1 MSIILSTAASLIL
14 VGAPYCPA
22 GHSQAECDAIWA
34 ATQAVAATQHL
45 GEDRSI
51 SAGATA
57 YMAQQS
63 AEPPTILPPAARL
76 RLVNSA
82 TDILALQART
92 SVLMKRVVYFTDG
105 SGLMCGTAFFDGRLQ
120 TFYANN
126 VALKRGATPREMDA
140 AGCNQGGGVLLAN
153 Y

>member
-1 MSIILSTAASLIL
+1 MSMILSSVASLIL
-14 VGAPYCPA
+14 VSAPYCPA

-34 ATQAVAATQHL
+34 ATQAVAATQRL
-45 GEDRSI
+45 GEARSV

-63 AEPPTILPPAARL
+63 AEAPAMLPPAVRL
-76 RLVNSA
+76 RLLNSA
-82 TDILALQART
+82 TDILALQAGT
-92 SVLMKRVVYFTDG
+92 SVLMKRVVYFTGG
-105 SGLMCGTAFFDGRLQ
+105 SGLMCGTALFDGRLQ

-126 VALKRGATPREMDA
+126 VKLKRGATPQEMAA
-140 AGCNQGGGVLLAN
+140 AGCNGGGGVLLAN